1 MTIDQPT
8 KPNEKLLI
16 QEQLLQVNQ
25 DIKNELKSSEIF
37 GTVGSLDFVNS
48 QVDLLLTSF
57 NNLGT
62 YFHNN
67 LDFKP
72 TLIGFKSQIVQLDEM
87 STEITKLKIIK
98 QYLDLQQLLIGETNN
113 QRIASILRELDLIM
127 KDIDIGILDGRVYPI
142 IEKEHLQ
149 AIELKNAIKKQAL
162 GLIQTGLITNDLVSL
177 QQGVQIFTNLEV
189 LQPTIAEI
197 ISNFESMIN
206 QEAITQF
213 DAKIINDKIQELKLT
228 GKEMI
233 LNWAQILWN
242 RVETLLD
249 LVYTSTQKILY
260 LEQFLSKQGVSQP
273 SLASSLGRD
282 GLLKG
287 FFANIAVIIQ
297 QVMDSSSKKY
307 PNLHQMLYAGYP
319 KLLRKF
325 LDLFQKLSL
334 ITDASVFKES
344 ILHGILKYQ
353 NLYLGRVT
361 TRLLESVG
369 KVGDNGNDCNRV
381 IKAIQQELVA
391 VQFDATLSEKVS
403 NLVQRTSLQY
413 RSTCMQSLKIHIQFK
428 VTSTHPGVIQQ
439 AKLNTINYFNLIADE
454 LFELNNEFINN
465 QHVSELLLKEST
477 DYTNEIST
485 ILEQVLVD
493 IVNDLIPT
501 IAKLNEPKQISE
513 LVAKVRWVFRQVL
526 CKLQISN
533 IVSISKEFV
542 DRILNLV
549 ITSLSMVNYNENDVK
564 ATILTELNEL
574 EYATSQSL
582 LLIGSKDTQSL
593 FDQFNE
599 FKFFLA
605 NSGN

>member
-162 GLIQTGLITNDLVSL
+162 DLIQTGLITNDLVSL

-413 RSTCMQSLKIHIQFK
+413 RSTCMQSLKIQIQFK